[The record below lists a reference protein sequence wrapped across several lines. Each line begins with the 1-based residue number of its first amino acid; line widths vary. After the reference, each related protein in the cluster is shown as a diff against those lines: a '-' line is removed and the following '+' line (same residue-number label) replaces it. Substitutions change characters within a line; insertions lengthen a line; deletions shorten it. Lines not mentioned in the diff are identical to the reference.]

1 MENSLEVPPKTQDR
15 MIQQFTSG
23 HIIPG
28 QNYTSGQI
36 PGQNYTSW
44 HIPGQNYNG
53 GKICFPHVH
62 SSIVHSSQNMETT

>member
-28 QNYTSGQI
+28 QNYTS
-36 PGQNYTSW
+36 W
-44 HIPGQNYNG
+44 HISGQNYNG